1 MYICFI
7 YFAERAAD
15 QVTAGRGGLRARIW
29 QHLRCGLVAG
39 QVTAGSCNMR
49 GGLRAQMSGQRRALV
64 DDNLTDK

>member
-1 MYICFI
+1 MAT
-7 YFAERAAD
+7 FAMRA
-15 QVTAGRGGLRARIW
+15 G
-29 QHLRCGLVAG
+29 CGLVAG